1 MNKGEFLLV
10 DDIFCNQNKYAKY
23 IVCLWQVIRP
33 IIKQRRELGV
43 QVCGGRV
50 AILDGVVREG
60 LNKKVIL
67 ERSKRESYVD
77 IWRRAVQKLGT
88 TDTEAT

>member
-1 MNKGEFLLV
+1 M
-10 DDIFCNQNKYAKY
+10 
-23 IVCLWQVIRP
+23 CLWQVIRP

-43 QVCGGRV
+43 YVWGGRV

-77 IWRRAVQKLGT
+77 IWRRAVQKLRT